1 MTTTTG
7 TRTETG
13 CVDCRAP
20 GPQFLCGLHIDAPL
34 QKVARLVADVLY
46 RSGFEV
52 AHRLSLSRLAEKRLG
67 VETPEVEVLFLRH
80 PLLLLQ
86 YLFTR
91 GDPALLFPFMAILR
105 AQGRSTHVCL
115 CSAWSSGGI
124 RSSALSRHMV
134 KQSEEKLIKAA
145 AHLGDSEVLV
155 ASKDVGSW
163 SGEVLPD
170 PEGGLAERS

>member
-20 GPQFLCGLHIDAPL
+20 GPQSICSLHIDAPL
-34 QKVARLVADVLY
+34 QKAARLVADVLN

-52 AHRLSLSRLAEKRLG
+52 AYRLSLSRLAEERLG
-67 VETPEVEVLFLRH
+67 VKTEEVEVLFLRH

-91 GDPALLFPFMAILR
+91 ADPALLFPFIAILR
-105 AQGRSTHVCL
+105 AQGRSTHLCL
-115 CSAWSSGGI
+115 CSVWSSGEI
-124 RSSALSRHMV
+124 RSSVLSRHMV

-145 AHLGDSEVLV
+145 AHLGDSELLV
-155 ASKDVGSW
+155 ASDVGSW
-163 SGEVLPD
+163 SGEILPD